1 MGERRQAWG
10 EGSRDGDVEAR
21 KLYARVTEKLFG
33 SSAPVRIGRY
43 RVLEKIGQ
51 GAMGVVYAAIDE
63 QLGRKLALKVLHPV
77 SGGDA
82 IGRARLLREAQAM
95 ARLRHDNVVLVY
107 DVGTHDPGTERE
119 QVFLAM
125 ELVEG
130 VTLDVWLRAAS
141 RPWLEVLAVFLQA
154 GRALA
159 AAHAAGVLHRDFKP
173 ENVLVDTSGRARVLD
188 FGLARALAGA
198 ASGAG
203 EADPGDSLSEP
214 LTRTGSIL
222 GTPAYM
228 APEQLRGE
236 KTDARADQFSF
247 CVALY
252 EGLYGERPFTGVPR
266 FAAVRVT
273 HVPKDSRIPEGLR
286 RVVLRG
292 LSNDPA
298 QRWPGMDALLLAAT
312 PPAVRRRW
320 IIAAAALAGCA
331 GLGLGAWGL
340 AGKSAQ
346 IDALE
351 LELEQART
359 AAALRQE
366 PAPAP
371 APAPVSTPAPPRLDV
386 ARLQRLVDDDPTTAA
401 LLLREVTT
409 PAGVDVAALRR
420 QVLAR
425 PISRAVIAAPGAT
438 EVGFTDSGEL
448 WIAGE
453 GVRRFTGDGAPLP
466 PDEAVER
473 AIAAGRR
480 APPSVFDARWP
491 SPDGRGELRRDRVGR
506 LFLGRARLTEHDGPV
521 TAVEWTANG
530 ERVAVASDAV
540 VRIWDRRGR
549 HQINLSA
556 GAGSL
561 TALAWSPGGELLLAG
576 GDDHHARVFRP
587 GDVAEPGAQRLL
599 RGHTA
604 PVVAIAWH
612 PGGDRVATAA
622 ADGTTRVW
630 SLVPAARVRFDHPAL
645 VQALAWAPDGRH
657 LASAGDDG
665 RIHLVDPDDP
675 GAPPIVFGEARSTL
689 SLAWTD
695 APARLASAGGDAH
708 VRVWSDRGELL
719 HDLATANR
727 RGEDTFAVAWG
738 AGGLIAAG
746 NNERVLWWRAGAGDP
761 RVVSGLRGPQ
771 FRLVV
776 DPTGKEV
783 ATHTV
788 GGDAH
793 RWHIDTSD
801 GTPVARVGARIGD
814 DVNALAWCGADV
826 VTAGA
831 QRRVEVHPAAG
842 PPPPPYRVHAAVE
855 SVACDA
861 DGEVI
866 AAGLADG
873 QVRLWSRKGSPG
885 KPPHELRGH
894 TATVEALAFSPE
906 GDELASADSRGTI
919 YIWPHAEAR
928 WAATLAGATTVCLT
942 SGQREE
948 WLGETPPI
956 AARAAAECRG
966 PATAA
971 AR

>member
-82 IGRARLLREAQAM
+82 VGRARLLREAQAM

-125 ELVEG
+125 ELAPG
-130 VTLDVWLRAAS
+130 VTLDVWLRTAPRA
-141 RPWLEVLAVFLQA
+141 WQDVLAVFLQA

-188 FGLARALAGA
+188 FGLARALASA
-198 ASGAG
+198 AAGEG

-273 HVPKDSRIPEGLR
+273 HVPKDSRIPDGLR

-298 QRWPGMDALLLAAT
+298 QRWPDMDALLLAAT

-320 IIAAAALAGCA
+320 IIAAAGLAGCA
-331 GLGLGAWGL
+331 GLGLGAWRL
-340 AGKSAQ
+340 AGMSAQ
-346 IDALE
+346 IDALD
-351 LELEQART
+351 LELEQARI
-359 AAALRQE
+359 AAAMPRE

-371 APAPVSTPAPPRLDV
+371 APVIAPAPPRLDV
-386 ARLQRLVDDDPTTAA
+386 ARLLRLVDEDPTLAA
-401 LLLREVTT
+401 LLLREEAVT
-409 PAGVDVAALRR
+409 PVGVDVATLRR

-425 PISRAVIAAPGAT
+425 PITRAVIAAPGAT
-438 EVGFTDSGEL
+438 ALGFTAAGEL

-453 GVRRFTGDGAPLP
+453 RVRRFTVDGAPLP
-466 PDEAVER
+466 PDAAVDQ
-473 AIAAGRR
+473 AIADDLD
-480 APPSVFDARWP
+480 PPASVFDARWP
-491 SPDGRGELRRDRVGR
+491 SPDGRGELRRDHAGR
-506 LFLGRARLTEHDGPV
+506 LFLGRTRLIEHDGPV
-521 TAVEWTANG
+521 TAVKWTANG
-530 ERVAVASDAV
+530 ERLAVASDAAV
-540 VRIWDRRGR
+540 HVWDRRGK
-549 HQINLSA
+549 HQAKFSA

-561 TALAWSPGGELLLAG
+561 SALAWSPGGELLLAG

-587 GDVAEPGAQRLL
+587 GDGAEPGAQRLL

-612 PGGDRVATAA
+612 PAGDRVATAA

-630 SLVPAARVRFDHPAL
+630 SLVPAARVRFDHPPA
-645 VQALAWAPDGRH
+645 VQALGWAPDGRY

-665 RIHLVDPDDP
+665 RIHLVDPGDP
-675 GAPPIVFGEARSTL
+675 TAPPVVFGEGRSTL

-695 APARLASAGGDAH
+695 APARLASAGGDGH

-738 AGGLIAAG
+738 AGGLIAAS
-746 NNERVLWWRAGAGDP
+746 NNERVLWWPNGGGDFHVLP
-761 RVVSGLRGPQ
+761 GLRGPQ

-776 DPTGKEV
+776 DPAGKEV
-783 ATHTV
+783 ATATV
-788 GGDAH
+788 SGEARRWRIDGG
-793 RWHIDTSD
+793 
-801 GTPVARVGARIGD
+801 GETPVARAGARIGD

-826 VTAGA
+826 VMASE
-831 QRRVEVHPAAG
+831 QRRVEVHPAEG
-842 PPPPPYRVHAAVE
+842 PPPHPYRVHAAVH

-861 DGEVI
+861 HGEVI

-873 QVRLWSRKGSPG
+873 QVRLWSRTSRPG
-885 KPPHELRGH
+885 DPPHELRGH
-894 TATVEALAFSPE
+894 TATVEAIAFSPE
-906 GDELASADSRGTI
+906 GDELATADNRGRI
-919 YIWPHAEAR
+919 YVWPTSEPR
-928 WAATLAGATTVCLT
+928 WAATLAAATTVCLT

-956 AARAAAECRG
+956 AARSAAECRG

-971 AR
+971 VD